1 MRRLQV
7 QLEEP
12 LYEAL
17 RLRAFEGRVSMAS
30 VVRSAIEQTLKTADG
45 PRLDLA
51 DFPFIGAGAGE
62 GGEGSPVSVEHD
74 RAIADAIQAR
84 FR

>member
-30 VVRSAIEQTLKTADG
+30 VVRGAIEQTLKTADG

-62 GGEGSPVSVEHD
+62 GAEPPISVEHD